1 MWERDPGANTNVDYS
16 IYIPKRDLWP
26 SERCSGSLAR
36 FFVHAFLVLFTGRV
50 RDLFFFF
57 VLLFLFM
64 LDLSVCRFLSLSFLL
79 FVFLCLGLFLSLVV
93 LGFVKGVLFSAFNYG
108 LHRRGASLPSFPFYF
123 QVAKRTSFSLF
134 FSISFESSRSLFPDF
149 FLRFLSIFCIRV
161 K

>member
-1 MWERDPGANTNVDYS
+1 MSFSFSLPLLSPLSLSPTPLFVLYFTFSRFPSCWGMWERDPGANTNVDYS

-57 VLLFLFM
+57 VLLFLF
-64 LDLSVCRFLSLSFLL
+64 LSDLSVCWFLSLSFLL

-93 LGFVKGVLFSAFNYG
+93 LAFVKGVLFF
-108 LHRRGASLPSFPFYF
+108 
-123 QVAKRTSFSLF
+123 
-134 FSISFESSRSLFPDF
+134 
-149 FLRFLSIFCIRV
+149 
-161 K
+161 